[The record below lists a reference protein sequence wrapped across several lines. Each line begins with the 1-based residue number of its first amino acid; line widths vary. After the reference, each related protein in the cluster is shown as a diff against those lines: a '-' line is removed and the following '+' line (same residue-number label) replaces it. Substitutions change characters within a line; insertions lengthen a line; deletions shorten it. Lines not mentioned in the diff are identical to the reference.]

1 VSEFNAILITK
12 DDDYRAQ
19 LTVLDDRAL
28 PQGDDID
35 VHIDI
40 EYSTLNYKDALA
52 ITGRSPVARRFPL
65 VPGIDF
71 AGRVERSRN
80 PAFSPGDEVV
90 LNGWG
95 VGESYWGGFSQKAR
109 VRGDWLIRRP
119 VAFSLR
125 QTMAIGTAGYTAAL
139 CVLALEHHGIAPS
152 SGEILVTGAS
162 GGVGSIAI
170 LLLAARGYKVTAS
183 TGKAHETEWL
193 KSLGAKEVI
202 DRHELSGQGKPL
214 GKERWAGAIDTVGS
228 HTLANVC
235 AGTRYGGAVAA
246 CGLAQ
251 GMDFPASVAPF
262 ILRNVA
268 LLGVDSVQCPMP
280 RRLEAWQLLERYLDI
295 GALDALTVE
304 IGLAGVFDA
313 SSELLDGRLKGR
325 IVVNVNA

>member
-1 VSEFNAILITK
+1 
-12 DDDYRAQ
+12 
-19 LTVLDDRAL
+19 
-28 PQGDDID
+28 
-35 VHIDI
+35 
-40 EYSTLNYKDALA
+40 
-52 ITGRSPVARRFPL
+52 
-65 VPGIDF
+65 
-71 AGRVERSRN
+71 
-80 PAFSPGDEVV
+80 
-90 LNGWG
+90 
-95 VGESYWGGFSQKAR
+95 

-162 GGVGSIAI
+162 GGVGIIAI